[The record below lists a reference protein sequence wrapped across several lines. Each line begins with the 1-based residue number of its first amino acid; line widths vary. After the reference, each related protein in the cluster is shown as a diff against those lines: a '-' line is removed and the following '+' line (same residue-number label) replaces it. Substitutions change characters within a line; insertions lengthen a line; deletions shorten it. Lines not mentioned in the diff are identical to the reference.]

1 MIVLSF
7 KVGGD
12 LPGGACAEVDCHNVG
27 VLRVLFQECHL
38 NLNLMI
44 VAEKESD

>member
-1 MIVLSF
+1 MLSF
-7 KVGGD
+7 KERGD